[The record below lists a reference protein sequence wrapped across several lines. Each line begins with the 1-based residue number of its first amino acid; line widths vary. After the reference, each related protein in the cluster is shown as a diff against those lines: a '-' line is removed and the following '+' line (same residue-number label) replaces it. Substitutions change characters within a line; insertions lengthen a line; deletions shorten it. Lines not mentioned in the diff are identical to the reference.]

1 MACGPRV
8 VGQRGFVAIT
18 QPACPVV
25 HSKAYLSSLFAVI
38 HPTRWTTRHDGPS
51 DTMDSRGTPGSLSGR
66 LVPTDGRLLP
76 DFEPHR
82 YSLSPVLRAQRMWP
96 GLKVGCRPP
105 RKHLRPSITLRTPL
119 SAAGRLL
126 TASRMQRK
134 PPFVLMEDEARRST
148 RDPSALG
155 PVRNRSQ
162 AFASVESRS
171 KIGSRQK

>member
-25 HSKAYLSSLFAVI
+25 HSKAYLSSLSAVI

-51 DTMDSRGTPGSLSGR
+51 DTMDHPTRWTAGALLGACRDG
-66 LVPTDGRLLP
+66 LVPTDRRLLP

-105 RKHLRPSITLRTPL
+105 WKHLRPSITLRTPL

-162 AFASVESRS
+162 
-171 KIGSRQK
+171 